1 MLKLRKLTLLLFLMV
16 PILALAQRLPEGA
29 VPQHYNLTF
38 TPDLAKATF
47 SGEETI
53 DLLLS
58 KPASSITLN
67 AAELTIPLAEATQ
80 TEKSQ
85 TAQVSFDSAKEQ
97 ATLNFA
103 VPLEAGP
110 VVLHLK
116 FAGILNDQLR
126 GFYLA
131 RSKARNYAIT
141 QFEAT
146 DARRAFPS
154 FDEPALKATFDI
166 TLIIDSPDTAI
177 SNGRIESD
185 TPGPG

>member
-1 MLKLRKLTLLLFLMV
+1 MT
-16 PILALAQRLPEGA
+16 
-29 VPQHYNLTF
+29 
-38 TPDLAKATF
+38 
-47 SGEETI
+47 
-53 DLLLS
+53 
-58 KPASSITLN
+58 
-67 AAELTIPLAEATQ
+67 
-80 TEKSQ
+80 
-85 TAQVSFDSAKEQ
+85 
-97 ATLNFA
+97 FA

-131 RSKARNYAIT
+131 HSKARNYAIT

-154 FDEPALKATFDI
+154 FDKPALKATFDI

-185 TPGPG
+185 TPVRLKGSTR